1 MYDIV
6 KMWATF
12 VVDDDGKAWLFE
24 VKNLVVKELPM
35 LEERKKKEDQ
45 AGVVDKE
52 TWSYLIKELNEYQ
65 KNNDLRSKEMIKN
78 LYKLMDWNYET
89 MKDEIAICSE
99 LYNDDHEADND

>member
-52 TWSYLIKELNEYQ
+52 T
-65 KNNDLRSKEMIKN
+65 
-78 LYKLMDWNYET
+78 
-89 MKDEIAICSE
+89 
-99 LYNDDHEADND
+99 